1 MTASIPKEKGLKQE
15 WLLAFQK
22 NRKIWNKKDC

>member
-1 MTASIPKEKGLKQE
+1 MTASVPKEKGLKQE

-22 NRKIWNKKDC
+22 KKVWNKNDC